1 MNLEKKA
8 KAANDVAQVLHLLRR
23 AGVVLREY
31 ANHADA
37 VKADPLAVAFAQ
49 QEFTPEQLQTLNQS
63 INQARTMSAA
73 IQDFLEVMEGGN

>member
-37 VKADPLAVAFAQ
+37 VKADPLAMAFAQ

-63 INQARTMSAA
+63 ISQARTMADQIKAFLAA
-73 IQDFLEVMEGGN
+73 MGDE